1 MFTNNYNSKKM
12 EKIFLY
18 TFLVLITIS
27 CGTIKNSEITGE
39 KDIKSTFNMKKYQ
52 DNDDIFYVEAVGE
65 HGYESEARQQN
76 FEDARLQFNLK
87 AAAIVETAAKRD
99 ATNSLRNRVGT
110 MDIETKRT
118 VVTRAAQSYMKQAE
132 GKMSFSEER
141 NVYIYRSVYTIELD
155 YIVQLLK
162 SE

>member
-1 MFTNNYNSKKM
+1 MGKTLS
-12 EKIFLY
+12 Y
-18 TFLVLITIS
+18 TFLVLVIIS
-27 CGTIKNSEITGE
+27 CGTIKNTEITGE
-39 KDIKSTFNMKKYQ
+39 KEIKSTFNMKKYQ

-65 HGYESEARQQN
+65 HGYESEARAQN

-118 VVTRAAQSYMKQAE
+118 VVTRAAQAYMKQAE
-132 GKMSFSEER
+132 GKMSFSQER

>member
-1 MFTNNYNSKKM
+1 MNHST
-12 EKIFLY
+12 
-18 TFLVLITIS
+18 
-27 CGTIKNSEITGE
+27 TIKLLTQKLDFMKLSSKALE
-39 KDIKSTFNMKKYQ
+39 KYSQLLTQ

-65 HGYESEARQQN
+65 HGYESEARAQN

-118 VVTRAAQSYMKQAE
+118 VVTRAAQAYMKQAE
-132 GKMSFSEER
+132 GKMSFSQER